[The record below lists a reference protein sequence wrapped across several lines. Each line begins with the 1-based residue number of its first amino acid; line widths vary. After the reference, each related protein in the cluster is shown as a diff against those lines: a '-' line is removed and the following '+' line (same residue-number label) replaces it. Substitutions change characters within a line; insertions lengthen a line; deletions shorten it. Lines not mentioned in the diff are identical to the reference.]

1 MLTVIAALIAT
12 ARAVENERKKP
23 PKQPSQAV
31 LDELNRKQLGYL
43 EVYTWTATPKQKHK
57 SA

>member
-1 MLTVIAALIAT
+1 MLLVIAALVAT

-23 PKQPSQAV
+23 AKQPSKVA
-31 LDELNRKQLGYL
+31 LDELNKRQLGYL
-43 EVYTWTATPKQKHK
+43 EVYTWTPTPKQK